1 MPTILADHN
10 AERHLDVLV
19 SVWTSPEW
27 QELWEWLGGRVCKF
41 DSAGLPITT
50 PDAELWQ
57 FCQQHQMLLLTANR
71 NADGPDS
78 LELVSRLSNKPDTLP
93 ILTPGDADRI
103 LLDHSYAEAVAS
115 RILDI
120 LAGLEN
126 LRGARR
132 LYVP

>member
-10 AERHLDVLV
+10 VERHLDVLV
-19 SVWTSPEW
+19 SIWTSPEW
-27 QELWEWLGGRVCKF
+27 YELWEWLDGRVCKF
-41 DSAGLPITT
+41 ESVGLPITT
-50 PDAELWQ
+50 PDSELWR
-57 FCQQHQMLLLTANR
+57 FCQKHQMLLLTANR

-78 LELVSRLSNKPDTLP
+78 LEDVSRQSGDAGSLP

-103 LLDHSYAEAVAS
+103 LFDRDYAEAVAS

-126 LRGARR
+126 LRGAHR